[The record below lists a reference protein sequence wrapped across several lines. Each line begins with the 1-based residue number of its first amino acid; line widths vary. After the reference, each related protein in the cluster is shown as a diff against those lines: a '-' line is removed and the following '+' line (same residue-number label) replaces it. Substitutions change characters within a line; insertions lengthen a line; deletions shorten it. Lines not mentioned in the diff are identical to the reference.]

1 MAQVIMSSGAS
12 NVWSGDKFTSLL
24 VDQVVLM
31 LKKEDSFWNCI
42 DYLAENHI
50 CSTADSPDMI
60 DEQWRQRS
68 AEWMFKVVDYYD
80 LERAICS

>member
-1 MAQVIMSSGAS
+1 MAQVIMSSATS
-12 NVWSGDKFTSLL
+12 NVWSGAKFTSLL
-24 VDQVVLM
+24 VDQISLM
-31 LKKEDSFWNCI
+31 LKKEESFWNCI
-42 DYLAENHI
+42 DYLAENHT
-50 CSTADSPDMI
+50 CSTTDSLEMI